1 MNTDFQ
7 KLPFFC
13 DLSKENADELILKA
27 NIFEK
32 EYQKDEIIILADD
45 DVPNFGIVLS
55 GEIYIEKEDIDG
67 NTAIVSCVKNYG
79 VFAEAFA
86 CSGHK
91 ATVNVRAGEKCRIL
105 WINYNSLLSD
115 NISSGCKGAV
125 LSRLLKTS
133 NEKNIFLTGRI
144 EHLTKHT
151 LREKVLSY
159 LTSRSA
165 MLKSKTFTVPFDR
178 KAMADYLGADRSA
191 LSAVLCKMRDSGEI
205 EFHKN
210 KFTLHI

>member
-1 MNTDFQ
+1 MNTEFQ
-7 KLPFFC
+7 KLPFFGG
-13 DLSKENADELILKA
+13 LSKQNAEELMLKA

-55 GEIYIEKEDIDG
+55 GEIYIEKYDIDG
-67 NTAIVSCVKNYG
+67 NTAIVSCIKKYG

-91 ATVNVRAGEKCRIL
+91 ATVNVRAGGNCQIL
-105 WINYNSLLSD
+105 WINYISLLND

-125 LSRLLKTS
+125 LSRLLKSS

-210 KFTLHI
+210 QFTLHI

>member
-1 MNTDFQ
+1 MNTEFQ
-7 KLPFFC
+7 KLPFFGG
-13 DLSKENADELILKA
+13 LSKENADELMLKA

-67 NTAIVSCVKNYG
+67 NTAIVSCIKKCG

-91 ATVNVRAGEKCRIL
+91 ATVNVRAGGNCRIL
-105 WINYNSLLSD
+105 WINYSSLLND

-125 LSRLLKTS
+125 LSRLLKSS

-210 KFTLHI
+210 QFTLHI

>member
-1 MNTDFQ
+1 MNIDFR

-13 DLSKENADELILKA
+13 DLSKENTDELMLKA

-55 GEIYIEKEDIDG
+55 GEIYIEKEDING
-67 NTAIVSCVKNYG
+67 NTAIVSCVKPYG

-91 ATVNVRAGEKCRIL
+91 ATVNVRTGEKCRIL
-105 WINYNSLLSD
+105 WINYSSLLSD
-115 NISSGCKGAV
+115 NISSRCKGAV